1 MVISQLKLTSPLR
14 DRQVK
19 QEQSDTGD
27 QCMMIF
33 FHLSQN
39 CEFGG
44 AKFMAMKLLKNL
56 LECDWNFSFTL
67 WKIQGQR
74 EKFHAVKKVTVTEY
88 LLLWN
93 KVVMSEKISRYITE
107 WTSYIN
113 IILLPEHYALTVS
126 RRLQKFHCRH
136 YWMSLRMGYL
146 SANRQLAVK
155 AILPFVYFSV
165 FYCGF
170 GETWENKMTEE
181 KNFADTKTWK
191 NTRHPSKSIHNNHDK
206 CFFSHFSGKKHATSI
221 CQNGFQVLNIC
232 ERISMIV
239 RSLPDN
245 QGNEIE

>member
-1 MVISQLKLTSPLR
+1 MA
-14 DRQVK
+14 
-19 QEQSDTGD
+19 
-27 QCMMIF
+27 IF
-33 FHLSQN
+33 TVT
-39 CEFGG
+39 
-44 AKFMAMKLLKNL
+44 AMKLLKKL

-93 KVVMSEKISRYITE
+93 KVVMSEKISRYVTE

-126 RRLQKFHCRH
+126 RRLQRFHCRH

-170 GETWENKMTEE
+170 GETKENKMTEE
-181 KNFADTKTWK
+181 KNSQILKHGKIPDTLPNPYTIIMTSVSSLISLVKNMQLQFA
-191 NTRHPSKSIHNNHDK
+191 RM
-206 CFFSHFSGKKHATSI
+206 
-221 CQNGFQVLNIC
+221 GFRCWIFVKG
-232 ERISMIV
+232 S
-239 RSLPDN
+239 PW
-245 QGNEIE
+245 